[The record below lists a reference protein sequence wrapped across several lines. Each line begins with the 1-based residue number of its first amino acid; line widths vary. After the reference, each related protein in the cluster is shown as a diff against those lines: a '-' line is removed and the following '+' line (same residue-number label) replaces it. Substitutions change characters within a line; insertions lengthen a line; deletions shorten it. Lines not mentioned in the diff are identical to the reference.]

1 MENTSVTCLRKL
13 PEPLAAIFEIAE
25 LAGIVWL
32 KFDSEAPVIDG
43 LTVFT
48 MPDPLS

>member
-25 LAGIVWL
+25 LACIVWL
-32 KFDSEAPVIDG
+32 KFDSEAALIDG
-43 LTVFT
+43 LPIFEI
-48 MPDPLS
+48 PELAS